1 MMRGTVLVIPP
12 FRLLTFSPS
21 PLSKIMYVWLLAISL
36 FVTWFVGKF
45 ILGKGG
51 FIHII
56 LLCAVA
62 VAVVQFVH
70 DRRAARQ

>member
-1 MMRGTVLVIPP
+1 M
-12 FRLLTFSPS
+12 
-21 PLSKIMYVWLLAISL
+21 WLLAAAL
-36 FVTWFVGKF
+36 FGWWLVGKL

-51 FIHII
+51 FIHVV

-70 DRRAARQ
+70 ERRARAR